1 VASKKGVRVR
11 GKVWSEI
18 HDALEKVRPDIR
30 SIIAFQNEALSITRT
45 QKKLMTTILRRRSWV
60 LNGRRKAKSMN
71 KRWMRYI

>member
-45 QKKLMTTILRRRSWV
+45 QKK
-60 LNGRRKAKSMN
+60 
-71 KRWMRYI
+71 